1 MCALKRVVL
10 ICNAVY
16 NRVNFG
22 FQRFQCHV
30 HTYRILPDAD
40 GLLAVQVSVH
50 HHTDNTELRRKTRGK
65 RNTIDVW
72 NLYTENH
79 SWSDGVRGIKQWF
92 VTAWGKENRNMYAFP
107 LCTGSVTAAVALF
120 EWHLCH
126 VAACLRRK
134 LSSTEDKLFLCLRD
148 SYSTYTLGHSP
159 LGMLICYVYVWGCLY

>member
-10 ICNAVY
+10 ICNAVC

-22 FQRFQCHV
+22 FQRFQRHV

-65 RNTIDVW
+65 RNTIDVR

-92 VTAWGKENRNMYAFP
+92 VTAWG
-107 LCTGSVTAAVALF
+107 TGTCMCFLSVQALF
-120 EWHLCH
+120 RLQLP
-126 VAACLRRK
+126 CLNGI
-134 LSSTEDKLFLCLRD
+134 SAMWLR
-148 SYSTYTLGHSP
+148 
-159 LGMLICYVYVWGCLY
+159 VWGVSSAAQRRNCFYVSEIPTQPTH